1 MAQAKNVSSASAS
14 SKRLPRTLVGTLPP
28 ARDEARAQAIAGY
41 EAALT
46 LLHQGKFA
54 KAKEA
59 FIKMLASAPPDIAER
74 IRMNISLCLLQVSK
88 GTTTF
93 QSHEEQYDCA
103 ISLMN
108 SGHYEDARDHF
119 REIVDKHPEATYVY
133 YGLAVL
139 ASMTGE
145 SNQCLQHLADAIK
158 HDPRHR
164 IQAQSDSDF
173 QDMADDP
180 RFTELLYPEA

>member
-1 MAQAKNVSSASAS
+1 MAHAKTAVPAST
-14 SKRLPRTLVGTLPP
+14 KRVPRTLAGAMPP
-28 ARDEARAQAIAGY
+28 ARDDARAQAISGY

-54 KAKEA
+54 KAKDA
-59 FIKMLASAPPDIAER
+59 FIKMLDTAPPDIAER
-74 IRMNISLCLLQVSK
+74 IRMNVNLCLLQVSK

-103 ISLMN
+103 ISMMN
-108 SGHYEDARDHF
+108 SGHYEDAREHF
-119 REIVDKHPEATYVY
+119 LAILKQHPEATYVY

-145 SNQCLQHLADAIK
+145 SNQCLAHLAEAIR
-158 HDPRHR
+158 HDPQHR
-164 IQAQSDSDF
+164 IQARADSDF
-173 QDMADDP
+173 QNMADDP

>member
-1 MAQAKNVSSASAS
+1 MAQAKSISAAS
-14 SKRLPRTLVGTLPP
+14 SKRVPPTLVGTVPP
-28 ARDEARAQAIAGY
+28 ARDEARIQAIAGY
-41 EAALT
+41 EAALS

-59 FIKMLASAPPDIAER
+59 FIKMLDTAPPDIAER
-74 IRMNISLCLLQVSK
+74 IRMNINLCLLQVSK

-108 SGHYEDARDHF
+108 GGNYEDARQHF
-119 REIVDKHPEATYVY
+119 REIQNKHPDASYVF
-133 YGLAVL
+133 YGMAVL
-139 ASMTGE
+139 ASMTGDC
-145 SNQCLQHLADAIK
+145 NQCLSHLAEAIRYDAK
-158 HDPRHR
+158 HR
-164 IQAQSDSDF
+164 IQARADSDF
-173 QDMADDP
+173 QNMADDP

>member
-1 MAQAKNVSSASAS
+1 MAHAKTVSSAPV
-14 SKRLPRTLVGTLPP
+14 KRLPRTLAGSVVPP
-28 ARDEARAQAIAGY
+28 RDEARAQAIAGY
-41 EAALT
+41 EAALS
-46 LLHQGKFA
+46 LLHQGKFP
-54 KAKEA
+54 KAKES
-59 FIKMLASAPPDIAER
+59 FIKMLDTAPPDIAER
-74 IRMNISLCLLQVSK
+74 IRMNVNLCLQQVSK
-88 GTTTF
+88 GSTTF

-108 SGHYEDARDHF
+108 NGHYEPAREHF
-119 REIVDKHPEATYVY
+119 REIQAKHPEATYVY

-145 SNQCLQHLADAIK
+145 SSQCLSHLAEAIR

-164 IQAQSDSDF
+164 IQARADSDF
-173 QDMADDP
+173 QNMADDP

>member
-1 MAQAKNVSSASAS
+1 MAHVKTVPSAPT
-14 SKRLPRTLVGTLPP
+14 KRPPRTLAGSVPV

-59 FIKMLASAPPDIAER
+59 FIKMLDSAPPDIAER
-74 IRMNISLCLLQVSK
+74 IRMNISLCLLQISR
-88 GTTTF
+88 GSTTF

-108 SGHYEDARDHF
+108 SGEYEDARQHF
-119 REIVDKHPEATYVY
+119 RAILQKHPEATYVY
-133 YGLAVL
+133 YGMAVL

-145 SNQCLQHLADAIK
+145 SSHCLAHLAEAIRSDA
-158 HDPRHR
+158 RHR
-164 IQAQSDSDF
+164 IQARADSDF
-173 QDMADDP
+173 QNMADDP

>member
-1 MAQAKNVSSASAS
+1 MAQAKTVPPAST
-14 SKRLPRTLVGTLPP
+14 KRVPRTLAGTVP
-28 ARDEARAQAIAGY
+28 APRDEARAQAIAGY
-41 EAALT
+41 EAALAM
-46 LLHQGKFA
+46 LHQGKFP

-59 FIKMLASAPPDIAER
+59 FIRMLDSAPPDIAER

-108 SGHYEDARDHF
+108 SGEYEDARQHF
-119 REIVDKHPEATYVY
+119 RTILQKHPEATYVY
-133 YGLAVL
+133 YGMAVL

-145 SNQCLQHLADAIK
+145 SSQCLAHLAEAIR

-164 IQAQSDSDF
+164 IQARADSDF
-173 QDMADDP
+173 QHMADDP

>member
-1 MAQAKNVSSASAS
+1 MAHAKIVSSTPI
-14 SKRLPRTLVGTLPP
+14 KRTPRTLAGSIVPP
-28 ARDEARAQAIAGY
+28 RDEARAKAIAGY

-46 LLHQGKFA
+46 LLHQGKFD
-54 KAKEA
+54 KAKEL
-59 FIKMLASAPPDIAER
+59 FIKMLDTAPPDIAER
-74 IRMNISLCLLQVSK
+74 IRMNVTLCLQQVSK

-103 ISLMN
+103 IALMN
-108 SGHYEDARDHF
+108 SGQYEDAREHF
-119 REIVDKHPEATYVY
+119 REIQQKHPEGTYVY

-145 SNQCLQHLADAIK
+145 ASQCLAHLAEAIR

-164 IQAQSDSDF
+164 IQARSDSDF
-173 QDMADDP
+173 QNMADDP
-180 RFTELLYPEA
+180 RFTELLYPEV

>member
-1 MAQAKNVSSASAS
+1 MAHAKTASSAS
-14 SKRLPRTLVGTLPP
+14 SKRVPPTLVGTVPP
-28 ARDEARAQAIAGY
+28 ARDDARSQAIAGY
-41 EAALT
+41 EAALA
-46 LLHQGKFA
+46 LLHQGKFP

-59 FIKMLASAPPDIAER
+59 FIKMLDTAPPDIAER
-74 IRMNISLCLLQVSK
+74 IRMNINLCLLQVSK

-93 QSHEEQYDCA
+93 QTHEERYDCA

-108 SGHYEDARDHF
+108 TGHYEDAREHF
-119 REIVDKHPEATYVY
+119 REIQNKHPEATYVY
-133 YGLAVL
+133 YGMAVL

-145 SNQCLQHLADAIK
+145 SSVCLSHLAEAIR

-164 IQAQSDSDF
+164 IQARADSDF
-173 QDMADDP
+173 QNMADDP